1 MGSPLSVLARDPA
14 AGVPPERS
22 RSRERAR
29 AAGEVLRARRERA
42 PRPSLYQVYATL
54 FGTAIYGA
62 LAGQT
67 ISGALGPGL
76 SERTLSVWGPAVL
89 LVVLLTA
96 PRCGTWQGPVV
107 FSQADVAFVLSA
119 PIALADLVRPRLAQA
134 FAVATAFG
142 ALAGVLAALTS
153 AAGLTGVGGAR
164 LAGVVPA
171 FAALGLIAVAASWL
185 VERSLRLTR
194 IALRA
199 GPPVVA
205 LGVALLAV
213 AELGAA
219 GRAVAIWSGP
229 WGWALAPLCGTGGWP
244 LAVVLSLAAAAAAIT
259 FALRYA
265 GSAPTERFL
274 AQAETRSRIAA
285 AAITLDYRSA
295 GLARRAATGRGPSS
309 LTGWWLRLRPRRPQS
324 SARAVLWR
332 DALAMLRTPARVA
345 WAAALC
351 GAGTLEA
358 LSHPGRPIPAGLAS
372 IAIYFAAAAL
382 LEPLRVDV
390 DAPEKSRLL
399 LGWQFGRVLVAHC
412 VLPGITLMILASI
425 TIAVTVCVGR
435 TGAWTLALIP
445 TLLAPL
451 LCCAVLC
458 AALAARSG
466 GRIGESVL
474 LRVLTSSASDPFGGI
489 SAILWVAP
497 WLLLEIAV
505 LALPILLLG
514 HAAAHHRPA
523 LIAGLWAGSL
533 STGVAG
539 FLLQT
544 ARRSRAPH

>member
-1 MGSPLSVLARDPA
+1 MLARDPA
-14 AGVPPERS
+14 TSVPLERS

-29 AAGEVLRARRERA
+29 AATEVLRARRERA
-42 PRPSLYQVYATL
+42 PRPGLYQVYATL
-54 FGTAIYGA
+54 VGTAIYGA
-62 LAGQT
+62 LAGHA
-67 ISGALGPGL
+67 ISGAVGPGL
-76 SERTLSVWGPAVL
+76 SERTLNVWGPAVL
-89 LVVLLTA
+89 LAVLLTTL
-96 PRCGTWQGPVV
+96 RCGTWQGPVV

-171 FAALGLIAVAASWL
+171 FAALALIAVAASWL

-199 GPPVVA
+199 GPLVVA

-244 LAVVLSLAAAAAAIT
+244 LAVVLNLLAAATAIA

-295 GLARRAATGRGPSS
+295 GLARREATGRGPSS
-309 LTGWWLRLRPRRPQS
+309 LTGWWLGLRPRRPRS

-351 GAGTLEA
+351 AAGTLEA
-358 LSHPGRPIPAGLAS
+358 LSHPGRPIPAGLAA

-382 LEPLRVDV
+382 LEPLRVEV

-425 TIAVTVCVGR
+425 TIAVTVCVGG
-435 TGAWTLALIP
+435 TGAWTLAVIP

-451 LCCAVLC
+451 LCCAVFC

-497 WLLLEIAV
+497 RLLLEIAV

-514 HAAAHHRPA
+514 HAAAHHRPV

-533 STGVAG
+533 SIGVAS

-544 ARRSRAPH
+544 ARRSRAPQ